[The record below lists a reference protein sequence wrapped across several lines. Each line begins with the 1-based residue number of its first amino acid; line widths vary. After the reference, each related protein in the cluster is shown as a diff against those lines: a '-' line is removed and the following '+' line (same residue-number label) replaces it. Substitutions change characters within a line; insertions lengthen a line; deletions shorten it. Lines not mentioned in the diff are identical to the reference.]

1 MSEIVRLQM
10 LGGWYETVDLAD
22 PVNQRVYR
30 REIARYRRRQRVQT
44 LYRQGFNASQIAK
57 KVGYHYT
64 TVKDDLDETGIIY
77 EDWRIQGVP
86 VPTARVAQWYRVYG
100 ADTEREVEVLAEMLQ
115 NTYGL
120 SDTMVHNLLQGR
132 PPFQEIFLRDTL
144 MNELDDAIRT
154 VVLTPEAAVA
164 FVAEPGSRVEEILT
178 SLPY

>member
-1 MSEIVRLQM
+1 
-10 LGGWYETVDLAD
+10 
-22 PVNQRVYR
+22 
-30 REIARYRRRQRVQT
+30 
-44 LYRQGFNASQIAK
+44 LYRQGLSAEAIAK
-57 KVGYHYT
+57 ATGFSLST
-64 TVKDDLDETGIIY
+64 IKDDLDETGIIY
-77 EDWRIQGVP
+77 EDWRIRGVP

-100 ADTEREVEVLAEMLQ
+100 ADTESAVEVLAEILQ

-144 MNELDDAIRT
+144 MNELDDAIRS

-164 FVAEPGSRVEEILT
+164 FVAEPGSRVEEILK

>member
-10 LGGWYETVDLAD
+10 LGGWHETVDLAD
-22 PVNQRVYR
+22 PANQRIYR
-30 REIARYRRRQRVQT
+30 REIARYRRRQRVQA
-44 LYRQGFNASQIAK
+44 LYRQGLNAPQIAK
-57 KVGYHYT
+57 ATGFSLGT
-64 TVKDDLDETGIIY
+64 IKDDLEETGIIY

-100 ADTEREVEVLAEMLQ
+100 ANDEQEVTTLAEMVQ

-144 MNELDDAIRT
+144 MNELDDAIRP
-154 VVLTPEAAVA
+154 VVLSPEAAVA